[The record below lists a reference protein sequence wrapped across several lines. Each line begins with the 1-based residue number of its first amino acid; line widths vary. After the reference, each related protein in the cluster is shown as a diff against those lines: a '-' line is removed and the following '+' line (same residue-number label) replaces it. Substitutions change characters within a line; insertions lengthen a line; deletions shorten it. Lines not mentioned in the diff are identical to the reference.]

1 MSSKIV
7 RIGTRASPLAMLQ
20 ASYVA
25 KIIKSKLFLDCE
37 LIPIITSGDKAKN
50 VVLYDIG
57 GKGLFIKELEEAL
70 LSKEIDLA
78 VHSLKDVPGM
88 IPKGFQIAAML
99 EREDARDTLVSNHGY
114 DIRNLPIGANVG
126 TSSSRRR
133 LQILSIRPDLNIV
146 PCRGN
151 IETRIKQID
160 DKNLSAIIL
169 ANVGLTRL
177 GVKAKSSI
185 ISTQDMIPAAGQGV
199 ISVEIL
205 SDNKFAAEI
214 CREINHI
221 STWKLLQAERAFLE
235 ALNADCRTPIAAY
248 ARFNEANNNI
258 VNASYMF
265 ADFHGKYNLKEEK
278 SFAIEDGYTTSLAVA
293 KNFLTRIS
301 LLK

>member
-1 MSSKIV
+1 MLSKIV

-25 KIIKSKLFLDCE
+25 DIIKSKLFLDCE

-57 GKGLFIKELEEAL
+57 GKGLFIKELEEEL
-70 LSKEIDLA
+70 LSNGIDLA

-88 IPKGFQIAAML
+88 IPRGFQIAAML

-114 DIRNLPIGANVG
+114 DIRNLPIGVNVG

-169 ANVGLTRL
+169 ANVALTRL
-177 GVKAKSSI
+177 GIKAKSSV

-199 ISVEIL
+199 IAIEIL
-205 SDNKFAAEI
+205 SDNKFSAEI
-214 CREINHI
+214 CKEINHI

-248 ARFNEANNNI
+248 ASFSPSSNS

-265 ADFHGKYNLKEEK
+265 ADFYGKYNLKQEK
-278 SFAIEDGYTTSLAVA
+278 SFAIEDGYQISYSVA
-293 KNFLTRIS
+293 KDFLTRIS
-301 LLK
+301 LFK